1 MPPTRASKRTKKVA
15 EKVPT
20 PEPEQQQQPQQEETE
35 APPPEDAEASGVV
48 AMVEDVAEAAVEFV
62 EKMDGI
68 EEDGSAE
75 SRAGSSEEV
84 ANDQDT
90 DEPMEES
97 KEGAP
102 RLTMEERKAKMEQ
115 LRKKIAA
122 SARANRASLVEESA
136 KAKITARDAARL
148 ERQRKLAETLRSKA
162 EAEENGEDIE
172 RAKNWEW
179 TIEENEN
186 WEKKLARK
194 ARRAD
199 FEFHD
204 DAHAARRRYK
214 KDLDHIK
221 PDLVA
226 YNKQKEIAM
235 GLAPGSLV
243 GFNPAAGSSQ
253 LTPTSQE
260 QQLAAANLYRDANTL
275 IYGDSKPSEDAI
287 DRVVSKLNQDF
298 DKKGKFSRKRLNE
311 DEGDITYINEHN
323 RVFNKKIARYYD
335 KYTAEI
341 RASFERGTAL

>member
-1 MPPTRASKRTKKVA
+1 MPPTRSSKRNKNA
-15 EKVPT
+15 APPSR
-20 PEPEQQQQPQQEETE
+20 PEETASEQAQEEQRGTSPVI
-35 APPPEDAEASGVV
+35 AL
-48 AMVEDVAEAAVEFV
+48 VEDVAEAATEFV

-68 EEDGSAE
+68 EEGENGAEEQSSEQPQENGSTNGNEDGS
-75 SRAGSSEEV
+75 S
-84 ANDQDT
+84 T
-90 DEPMEES
+90 
-97 KEGAP
+97 EGGNFTP
-102 RLTMEERKAKMEQ
+102 RVTMDERKAKMEE

-122 SARANRASLVEESA
+122 SSRANRASLVEESA
-136 KAKITARDAARL
+136 KAKITARDAARS

-162 EAEENGEDIE
+162 DAEERGEDVD

-214 KDLDHIK
+214 KDIDHIK

-243 GFNPAAGSSQ
+243 AFDPAAGSSQ
-253 LTPTSQE
+253 LVQTSQE

-275 IYGDSKPSEDAI
+275 IYGDNKPSEDAI
-287 DRVVSKLNQDF
+287 DRVISKINQDI